1 MNRKMGLS
9 ASATFGLGRD
19 AGARAQSSAAQR
31 APNRPLDRT
40 RRERLKG
47 VIVEQ
52 VLPKLKLLHESARL
66 WDEGADAFTPD
77 EISQF
82 GALAVAADSTG
93 ARAFFETMQAR
104 GHSIET
110 LFIHLLAPTARHLG
124 EGWVQDSC
132 DFLDVT
138 VGVTRLQEL
147 LMIFG
152 PAEDVPVIDLRH
164 RILLATAPGEQHVF
178 GVNMVGKLMRGAGW
192 DVTISK
198 GPSVK
203 EIAALVAKDWYGVVG
218 VALSAHAGLEEVGRS
233 IDEMRRVSRNRRI
246 AVMVGGPV
254 FTGHPE
260 RAVQVGADST
270 ADDAS
275 AAVFLAK
282 KLLLMQDQTM

>member
-1 MNRKMGLS
+1 MNRKKGIS
-9 ASATFGLGRD
+9 ATATFGLGRD
-19 AGARAQSSAAQR
+19 AGARAQRSAAPQ
-31 APNRPLDRT
+31 AQNRPLDRP

-82 GALAVAADSTG
+82 GALAVASDSTG

-124 EGWVQDSC
+124 EGWVQDTC
-132 DFLDVT
+132 DFVDVT

-152 PAEDVPVIDLRH
+152 HAEDVPVIDLRH

-203 EIAALVAKDWYGVVG
+203 EIAALVADDWYGVVG

-246 AVMVGGPV
+246 AVMVGGPA

-282 KLLLMQDQTM
+282 KLLLMQDQLM